1 MTFLS
6 PSLPGRAEAARSIAV
21 TAETLAEARF
31 DTLETVL
38 ERDSASYWVRM
49 RPGPKP
55 SFTRDL
61 LEDILA
67 QQAMARDA
75 LEHARQ
81 TGTDP
86 AFRWYIFGSRIPG
99 IFNLGG
105 DLAFFADRIR
115 AQDLRSLREYGH
127 RCVETIHGN
136 AGPFPTPVVSIAM
149 VQGDALGGGFECALA
164 CDVIIAERSAKF
176 GLPEILFNLFPGM
189 GAYSFLARRLGTL
202 EAERIITSGRIYTA
216 EEMHALGIVDVVA
229 EDGEGEAAVRA
240 WMDRQGRKHNAMQ
253 ALYRTRRRVNPVT
266 LQELKDVVD
275 IWAETAMGV
284 AEADLRKMLRLTQ
297 AQEKRLAA
305 TAGSATSALA
315 TAAE

>member
-6 PSLPGRAEAARSIAV
+6 PTLPDRADSARSVAV
-21 TAETLAEARF
+21 TAETLAQAQF
-31 DTLETVL
+31 DLLETRL
-38 ERDSASYWVRM
+38 ERDSASYWAYM
-49 RPGPKP
+49 RAAPKP
-55 SFTRDL
+55 SFTPEL
-61 LEDILA
+61 LNDILA
-67 QQAMARDA
+67 QQQVARDA
-75 LEHARQ
+75 LEHARHS
-81 TGTDP
+81 GTEP
-86 AFRWYIFGSRIPG
+86 AFRWYVFGSRIPG

-105 DLAFFADRIR
+105 DLALFADRIR
-115 AQDLRSLREYGH
+115 ANDLRALREYGY
-127 RCVETIHGN
+127 RCVEAIHGN

-189 GAYSFLARRLGTL
+189 GAYSFLSRRLGAR
-202 EAERIITSGRIYTA
+202 EAEKIIVSGRIYTA
-216 EEMHALGIVDVVA
+216 EEMQALGVVDVVA

-240 WMDRQGRKHNAMQ
+240 WMDRQGRKHNALQ

-275 IWAETAMGV
+275 IWAETALGV
-284 AEADLRKMLRLTQ
+284 SDADLRKMLRLTQ

-305 TAGSATSALA
+305 VAAAPSAGLPV
-315 TAAE
+315 AAE

>member
-1 MTFLS
+1 MTFLPPS
-6 PSLPGRAEAARSIAV
+6 PPGRVEAARSIAV

-31 DTLETVL
+31 DTLETTL
-38 ERDSASYWVRM
+38 ERDSGSYWVRM
-49 RPGPKP
+49 RASPKP
-55 SFTRDL
+55 SFTREL
-61 LEDILA
+61 LEDILT
-67 QQAMARDA
+67 QQAMARGA

-86 AFRWYIFGSRIPG
+86 AFRYYIFGSRIPG

-115 AQDLRSLREYGH
+115 ARDQRALREYGY
-127 RCVETIHGN
+127 RCVEAILGGG
-136 AGPFPTPVVSIAM
+136 GPFSTPVVSIAL

-164 CDVIIAERSAKF
+164 GDVIIAERGARF

-189 GAYSFLARRLGTL
+189 GAYSFLSRRLGSVG
-202 EAERIITSGRIYTA
+202 AERIITSGRVYTA
-216 EEMHALGIVDVVA
+216 EEMHALGVVDVVA
-229 EDGEGEAAVRA
+229 EDGQGEAAVRE

-266 LQELKDVVD
+266 LQELRDVVD

-305 TAGSATSALA
+305 TAGAASPPAA
-315 TAAE
+315 TAAA